1 MRLLTTVSASVKSGS
16 YDGMAYI
23 YCHDPKQDY
32 CFSLARRVDSSDIE
46 VMVVDQVVHRVDQ
59 LEVALHASGLVATLS
74 TQAASLLDGHSKYEI
89 EFLPG
94 NWSRQSVEEAL
105 AAILRGKDGLTVSG

>member
-1 MRLLTTVSASVKSGS
+1 MRLLATVSASVKSDA

-32 CFSLARRVDSSDIE
+32 CFSLTRRVDSGDIE
-46 VMVVDQVVHRVDQ
+46 VMVVDQVVHRVDR
-59 LEVALHASGLVATLS
+59 LEVALHASGLIATLS

-94 NWSRQSVEEAL
+94 NWSRQNVEEAL
-105 AAILRGKDGLTVSG
+105 AAIFRGKDGLTANG